1 MVKRG
6 KTQQMNTKLR
16 FTEESDGSGTQLR
29 QSREHSDESS
39 FENGFSDN
47 QMNIKILRNK
57 SIGEN
62 NQNADI
68 EVVKDESLEEVQPFL
83 KNFENTQICQCK
95 KHGCFVGQR
104 SRERETKKELLE
116 NLRQQ
121 NSYKR
126 FTVKCMEN
134 LLNKRFVDRKEQSVQ
149 TNLDYVNEWINPI
162 YVADQKLYDVL
173 DQDMFNSQESD
184 SHFQQPPSFHSGL
197 PTSKTGTPRTNSI
210 IGKMHT
216 KQSTQQLNLNQDLM
230 PDQNTACL
238 DVQSFEGIFTGESQF
253 QSKRDLMFTGN
264 QKRKIVTDPS
274 KDFLDVPMWMLRN
287 QKADLRDENSRPHDA
302 LSQEEL
308 SKLIEKKK
316 YSNLTEHLKMINNS
330 RNHIDERVR
339 TQMSHKNSNP
349 SKNLEI
355 HKAMTLSN
363 VDLKINPKHTIKQQK
378 QIIRGGK
385 LVNVV
390 RSPLVNKSND
400 F

>member
-1 MVKRG
+1 
-6 KTQQMNTKLR
+6 
-16 FTEESDGSGTQLR
+16 
-29 QSREHSDESS
+29 
-39 FENGFSDN
+39 
-47 QMNIKILRNK
+47 
-57 SIGEN
+57 
-62 NQNADI
+62 
-68 EVVKDESLEEVQPFL
+68 
-83 KNFENTQICQCK
+83 
-95 KHGCFVGQR
+95 
-104 SRERETKKELLE
+104 
-116 NLRQQ
+116 
-121 NSYKR
+121 
-126 FTVKCMEN
+126 
-134 LLNKRFVDRKEQSVQ
+134 
-149 TNLDYVNEWINPI
+149 
-162 YVADQKLYDVL
+162 
-173 DQDMFNSQESD
+173 
-184 SHFQQPPSFHSGL
+184 
-197 PTSKTGTPRTNSI
+197 
-210 IGKMHT
+210 
-216 KQSTQQLNLNQDLM
+216 
-230 PDQNTACL
+230 
-238 DVQSFEGIFTGESQF
+238 
-253 QSKRDLMFTGN
+253 MFTGN

-355 HKAMTLSN
+355 QKAMTLSN